1 VALPPPGSTIHLIG
15 IGGTGMSAIAR
26 VLLGQGYRVTGSDR
40 MASALASAL
49 VVEGAAVMIGHDAA
63 HVGVAD
69 AVITTSA
76 AADDHVEIAAARARR
91 IPVFRRA
98 DVLGD
103 LTRGK
108 RVIAIAGTAGKTTT
122 TAMIAH
128 MLVTLGHDPSYVLG
142 GTLPT
147 TGKNGH
153 AGRGN
158 LFVIEADEYDHMF
171 LGLSPHVAVI
181 TNIVWDHPD
190 FFPTVES
197 KVRAF
202 EMFSE
207 RILPRGTMLAYSG
220 DARAM
225 KLLSHFAQR
234 SGVTVLS
241 YGTHDKDSI
250 GISQVSFSDGLPS
263 FTLMLDGGYARV
275 PVRLSVPGMHNVLNA
290 AAAIGAIRAAGGD
303 SPAPHRLADALTRFT
318 GADRRFQV
326 MGERAGVVVVDDYAH
341 HPLKISAALQ
351 AARSRYPSRAIW
363 AVWQPHTFTRTQALW
378 DDFTTCFA
386 DADHVLVTP
395 IYAARESAISGV
407 DGAAIAEAIAA
418 RHADARHVES
428 FDAALTTLQR
438 EVRAP
443 AVIIILS
450 AGDAPRIGRVY
461 LGEGT

>member
-1 VALPPPGSTIHLIG
+1 VHVVG

-40 MASALASAL
+40 MAGALVSAL
-49 VVEGAAVMIGHDAA
+49 VIEGAAVMIGHDPA
-63 HVGVAD
+63 HVGAAD
-69 AVITTSA
+69 AVIATSA
-76 AADDHVEIAAARARR
+76 AADEHVEIAAARARG

-103 LTRGK
+103 LTHGK

-128 MLVTLGHDPSYVLG
+128 MLVTLGQDPSYVLG

-147 TGKNGH
+147 TGRNGH
-153 AGRGN
+153 AGQGRM
-158 LFVIEADEYDHMF
+158 FVIEADEYDHMF
-171 LGLSPHVAVI
+171 LGLVPHVAVI

-190 FFPTVES
+190 FFPTLAS
-197 KVRAF
+197 KIRAF
-202 EMFSE
+202 ELFSE
-207 RILPRGTMLAYSG
+207 RIAPRGTMLAYSG
-220 DARAM
+220 DSGAVG
-225 KLLSHFAQR
+225 LLSYFARR

-241 YGTHDKDSI
+241 YGSDPKDSI
-250 GISQVSFSDGLPS
+250 RISQVSFSGGLPS
-263 FTLMLDGGYARV
+263 FTLLLDGGYTRV

-290 AAAIGAIRAAGGD
+290 AAAIGAIHAAGGEM
-303 SPAPHRLADALTRFT
+303 PPPYRLADALERFT

-351 AARSRYPSRAIW
+351 AARSRYPDRAIW
-363 AVWQPHTFTRTQALW
+363 AVWQPHTYTRTQALW

-395 IYAARESAISGV
+395 IYAAREQPIAGV
-407 DGAAIAEAIAA
+407 DGAAIAAALAA
-418 RHADARHVES
+418 RHPDARHVES
-428 FDAALTTLQR
+428 FDVALNTLHR
-438 EVRAP
+438 DVRAP
-443 AVIIILS
+443 AVIILLS
-450 AGDAPRIGRVY
+450 AGDAPLIGRVF